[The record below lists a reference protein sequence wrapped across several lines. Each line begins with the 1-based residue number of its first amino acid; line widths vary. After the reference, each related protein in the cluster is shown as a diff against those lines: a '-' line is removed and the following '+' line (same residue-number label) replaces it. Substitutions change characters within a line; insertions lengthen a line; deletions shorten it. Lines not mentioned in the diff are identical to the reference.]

1 MLQKTSISQFRWL
14 LGSLGDR
21 FLQYVYGTSCPQSLL
36 PQTETY
42 PKQNDYRDEIVARL
56 CGQTVIVPNL
66 DYLYGAWKI
75 VVHPDTNDVRKDLE
89 NWFVEYVP
97 TPSQRKKQRKV
108 DNALCTGYFFP
119 GVSRDKLFVL
129 GSLIAF
135 FFFWDDEIDCGT
147 LTNDRVKTEA
157 YCDDSIAFIRH
168 HMQPERNIKPPA
180 PGRLHNSG
188 AFVEIGKAM
197 QVGSDKA
204 SRDRFT
210 DSVCGFIS
218 AVRLS
223 QGLWLEGC
231 STYEDYT
238 KRRIATVGVEP
249 LLMVLQ
255 WAYGLSLPQSI
266 YDHEATKVLFRE
278 VFIGVYLYNDL
289 VSLKKEV
296 VDGDVDSAI
305 PIMVWQEGIAAQAAV
320 DRVVK
325 TIEASWESLLDAEQR
340 LLKVAQTKQM
350 RCDIL
355 QLVAGCKDI
364 VVGHMAYTLRAARYM
379 ADATHD
385 EFKSQGGSFK
395 VVL

>member
-1 MLQKTSISQFRWL
+1 MIASPSSGTTCSPSAISNPQPRV
-14 LGSLGDR
+14 
-21 FLQYVYGTSCPQSLL
+21 VYIIQVHSSRLERPCKSGRTKVQSLS
-36 PQTETY
+36 
-42 PKQNDYRDEIVARL
+42 
-56 CGQTVIVPNL
+56 
-66 DYLYGAWKI
+66 AWNFE
-75 VVHPDTNDVRKDLE
+75 VRTN
-89 NWFVEYVP
+89 N
-97 TPSQRKKQRKV
+97 
-108 DNALCTGYFFP
+108 
-119 GVSRDKLFVL
+119 
-129 GSLIAF
+129 LIA
-135 FFFWDDEIDCGT
+135 
-147 LTNDRVKTEA
+147 
-157 YCDDSIAFIRH
+157 
-168 HMQPERNIKPPA
+168 
-180 PGRLHNSG
+180 
-188 AFVEIGKAM
+188 
-197 QVGSDKA
+197 A

-266 YDHEATKVLFRE
+266 YDHEATKVMFRE
-278 VFIGVYLYNDL
+278 VYIGVYLYNDL

-325 TIEASWESLLDAEQR
+325 TIETSWESLLAAEQR

>member
-1 MLQKTSISQFRWL
+1 MSQKTFLSQVQWLISSFGNKLSR
-14 LGSLGDR
+14 
-21 FLQYVYGTSCPQSLL
+21 YVFGNSCPPPLL
-36 PQTETY
+36 PETETY
-42 PKQNDYRDEIVARL
+42 PKQIDYRDEIVARL
-56 CGQTVIVPNL
+56 CGQKVIVPNL

-75 VVHPDTNDVRKDLE
+75 VVHPDTNDLRENLE
-89 NWFVEYVP
+89 NWFTEYVP
-97 TPSQRKKQRKV
+97 TPAQRNKQRKV

-119 GVSRDKLFVL
+119 GVSREKLFIL

-168 HMQPERNIKPPA
+168 HMQPERSIKPPA
-180 PGRLHNSG
+180 PGRMHNSG

-210 DSVCGFIS
+210 DAVCGFIS

-238 KRRIATVGVEP
+238 KRRIATVGVKP

-255 WAYGLSLPQSI
+255 WSYGLSLPQSI
-266 YDHEATKVLFRE
+266 YDHEATKAMFRE
-278 VFIGVYLYNDL
+278 VYIGVYLYNDL

-305 PIMVWQEGIAAQAAV
+305 PIMVWQEGITAQEAV
-320 DRVVK
+320 DRVVRM
-325 TIEASWESLLDAEQR
+325 IETSWEGLLAAEQK
-340 LLKVAQTKQM
+340 LLKVAQTDQM
-350 RCDIL
+350 RRDIL

-385 EFKSQGGSFK
+385 KFKAQGGSFK